1 VVATNVAT
9 TGQREKIEGYMSRI
23 ADQAYLRE
31 QQYPNASNLNDRI
44 QIHAR
49 FSTNGYG
56 WHEWIFDQ
64 LNLPERARVL
74 ELGCGPGRLWL
85 ANLARIPSDWDIT
98 LSDFSP
104 GMLDEARRNL
114 ARSGRPFA
122 FEVVDAQ
129 AIPFAD
135 ASFDAVI
142 ANHMLYHVPDRPRAL
157 AEIRRVLRPGGRF
170 YASTVGEAHLRELHD
185 LSVRFD
191 PALVWWGGAT
201 TDTFKLEN
209 AGEQIGRFFG
219 HVWLRRYDDA
229 LVVTEAEPIVAFVA
243 SGDPG
248 GTLAGPRRADFL
260 RFVER
265 QLAASGGAIRI
276 QKDSGMFEAY

>member
-1 VVATNVAT
+1 MWPTAAKK
-9 TGQREKIEGYMSRI
+9 KIEERMSRI

-31 QQYPNASNLNDRI
+31 RQYHNASNLNDRI
-44 QIHAR
+44 QIHVR
-49 FSTNGYG
+49 FSTNRYG
-56 WHEWIFDQ
+56 WLPWVFDQ
-64 LNLPERARVL
+64 INLPERARVL
-74 ELGCGPGRLWL
+74 ELGCGPGHLWQQ
-85 ANLARIPSDWDIT
+85 NLARVPAGWDIT

-104 GMLDEARRNL
+104 GMLDVARRNL
-114 ARSGRPFA
+114 AGSARRFA
-122 FEVVDAQ
+122 FEVVDAL

-170 YASTVGEAHLRELHD
+170 YASTVGAAHLRELHD
-185 LSVRFD
+185 LSARFD

-209 AGEQIGRFFG
+209 GAEQVDRFFQ
-219 HVWLRRYDDA
+219 HVSLRRYDDA
-229 LVVTEAEPIVAFVA
+229 LIVTEAEPIVAFVA

-248 GTLAGPRRADFL
+248 GMLQGLRRADFL

-265 QLAASGGAIRI
+265 ELAANGGAIRI
-276 QKDSGMFEAY
+276 QKDSGIFEAY